1 MAKKRPDDDLDTTT
15 SFADMNVEGFRWY
28 DPAAKKNKDMRKVKT
43 RVTRKEY
50 WAMVRGAFKSMLPFM
65 LVILVVFGLMFLL
78 TYLWLKR

>member
-1 MAKKRPDDDLDTTT
+1 MAKKRPDDLDTTT

-28 DPAAKKNKDMRKVKT
+28 DPSAKKNKDMRKVKT

-50 WAMVRGAFKSMLPFM
+50 WAMVRGAFKAMLPFM

>member
-15 SFADMNVEGFRWY
+15 SFADMNVDGFRWY
-28 DPAAKKNKDMRKVKT
+28 DPSAKKNKDMRKVKT

-50 WAMVRGAFKSMLPFM
+50 WAMVRGAFRAMLPFM

-78 TYLWLKR
+78 AYLWLKR